1 MITAMRFLITLLV
14 FSWAAF
20 GQASPAGK
28 WISVL
33 KFFDEPNYGR
43 LELAVTG
50 TRLTGKLDDNAFEGT
65 FQNGRIEGS
74 FKLNPRTTVEVQ
86 GILRGDCIEGI
97 GHVAE
102 KKIDLKWRRRANRRG
117 TRAARCI
124 SSSRPSS
131 IIYSRTG

>member
-43 LELAVTG
+43 LELAVSG
-50 TRLTGKLDDNAFEGT
+50 TKLTGKLDDNAFEGT
-65 FQNGRIEGS
+65 FQNGRS
-74 FKLNPRTTVEVQ
+74 
-86 GILRGDCIEGI
+86 
-97 GHVAE
+97 
-102 KKIDLKWRRRANRRG
+102 RARSG
-117 TRAARCI
+117 
-124 SSSRPSS
+124 
-131 IIYSRTG
+131 